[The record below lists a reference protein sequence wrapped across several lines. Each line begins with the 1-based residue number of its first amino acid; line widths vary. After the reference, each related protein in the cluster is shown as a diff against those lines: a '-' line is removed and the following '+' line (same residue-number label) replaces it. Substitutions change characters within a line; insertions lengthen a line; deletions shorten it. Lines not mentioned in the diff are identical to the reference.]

1 MARIKLS
8 KEAAMKAIAYSNDAR
23 DQLRMNISVMDN
35 NVNSQFSDL
44 QDPAF
49 KRYLEMSGQMQ
60 DLLKQISGK
69 MDGISQYCES
79 VIRWID
85 SYSEN

>member
-8 KEAAMKAIAYSNDAR
+8 KEAAMKAIAYSNEAR
-23 DQLRMNISVMDN
+23 DQLMTNINVMDN
-35 NVNSQFSDL
+35 NVNSQFSGL

-60 DLLKQISGK
+60 DMLKQISGK
-69 MDGISQYCES
+69 MNDISQYCES

-85 SYSEN
+85 SYSES